1 LFECVVNISEGRRLD
16 VLDTLSSAAG
26 PSLRDHHRDEIH
38 NRSVFTL
45 IHDPVELRRDVHAL
59 ASATLQSLDLRDHV
73 GVHPLLGVLDV
84 VPYVALN
91 EGKAPEAVA
100 LRDDTAA
107 WLAATFD
114 LPVFLYGPLPDG
126 SVRSLPD
133 VRRGAFRALTPDYGP
148 AHAHATWGASALGAR
163 GLLVAWNLWVRGI
176 SLDEGAAIAK
186 AIRRRDV
193 RALAFTIGTFTQISC
208 NLIAPLRVGPSTV
221 YDEVVEL
228 LPQGAIDH
236 AELVGLIPEVVLRT
250 QDPARWEQLDVSYE
264 KTIEARVA

>member
-1 LFECVVNISEGRRLD
+1 
-16 VLDTLSSAAG
+16 VLEVAPDA
-26 PSLRDHHRDEIH
+26 
-38 NRSVFTL
+38 
-45 IHDPVELRRDVHAL
+45 ELRARLAEAGFPLAADDDLIVLREVL
-59 ASATLQSLDLRDHV
+59 ASGRSSGRINGLPASASQLRELAGALVDVVSQHEAQR
-73 GVHPLLGVLDV
+73 LLAPAYALDV
-84 VPYVALN
+84 VDRF
-91 EGKAPEAVA
+91 GGAPAVA

-133 VRRGAFRALTPDYGP
+133 VRRGAFRTLTPDYGP